1 MVQFLPIL
9 NKQNIK
15 IYHCIQSHS
24 VIKIPSFDF
33 KFQVTLI
40 LKINVIKYRRSNKNG
55 HVDSF
60 LDNVH
65 HSYFEGV
72 QCFQKQI
79 NATEYQRGNN
89 KWTIQRNWQH
99 SVHKTTKN
107 KTKIQHNMYWTSL
120 YTNNVNNTCTLLQTT
135 GGKD

>member
-15 IYHCIQSHS
+15 ICHCIQSHS

-40 LKINVIKYRRSNKNG
+40 LKINVIKYRRGNKNG
-55 HVDSF
+55 HLDSF

-72 QCFQKQI
+72 QCFQMQI
-79 NATEYQRGNN
+79 NVTEYQRGNQT
-89 KWTIQRNWQH
+89 WTIQRNWQH
-99 SVHKTTKN
+99 SVHKTKKYKKN
-107 KTKIQHNMYWTSL
+107 QHNMYWTSL

-135 GGKD
+135 GGIN